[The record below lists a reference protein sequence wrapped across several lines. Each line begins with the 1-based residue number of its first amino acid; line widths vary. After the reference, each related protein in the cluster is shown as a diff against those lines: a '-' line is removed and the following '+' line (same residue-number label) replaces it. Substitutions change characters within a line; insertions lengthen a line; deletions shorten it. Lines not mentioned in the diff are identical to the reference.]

1 MQRTSDLSCLWCQ
14 PVGWGWFSLVVGL
27 LALGWVPGQ
36 CWKAFH
42 RIHVL
47 RCSWMS
53 EPEPARFPE
62 QGHTQNTQLFR
73 SPVWWEI
80 ISLVSG
86 HPSKLPLRVSH
97 VSANSGLSLS
107 QLPLFL
113 GSQLLM
119 NMPWTMHYMLFVM
132 ILLKLKEWIIKI
144 KCR

>member
-1 MQRTSDLSCLWCQ
+1 MQRTSDLSCLCVSLWDEVDSLWWWDSW
-14 PVGWGWFSLVVGL
+14 PVGWVL
-27 LALGWVPGQ
+27 GQ

-107 QLPLFL
+107 RLPLFL